1 MRDLAFIYPTL
12 SLSTPPAIEP
22 VTVEEGL
29 AFFQYEGTDAA
40 SAATALSALKTARIK
55 VERDAAIALITQGR
69 QIRLDSFPPCEL
81 ELRIAPIQAVASV
94 QYRDGNNVLQT
105 LAADQYQADTHSRPG
120 RIAPAPG
127 VCWPATPCGV
137 MNAVTITLTVGYG
150 PAASDVPEDAKF
162 AIKLLAREWFWGRC
176 ASGEV
181 GERIGSAYAS
191 LITGLSWR
199 PQV

>member
-12 SLSTPPAIEP
+12 TTSTPPAIEP

-29 AFFQYEGTDAA
+29 AFFQYEGTDAESAQVAA
-40 SAATALSALKTARIK
+40 SVLKAARRK

-69 QIRLDSFPPCEL
+69 EIHLDAFPPCDL
-81 ELRIAPIQAVASV
+81 ELRIAPIQGVASV
-94 QYRDGNNVLQT
+94 QYRDGNYVQQT
-105 LAADQYQADTHSRPG
+105 LAADQYQVDTKKRPG

-127 VCWPATPCGV
+127 VHWPATPCGV
-137 MNAVTITLTVGYG
+137 MNAVTIALTVGYG
-150 PAASDVPEDAKF
+150 PAGSDVPEDATL

-181 GERIGSAYAS
+181 GEGIGGAYAS